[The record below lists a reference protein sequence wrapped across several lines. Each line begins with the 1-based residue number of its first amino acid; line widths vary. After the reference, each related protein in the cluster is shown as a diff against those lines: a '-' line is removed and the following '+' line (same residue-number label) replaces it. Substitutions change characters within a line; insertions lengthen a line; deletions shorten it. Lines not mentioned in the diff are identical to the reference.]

1 MYKPMS
7 KKVVAFV
14 LIGSMLGTTIA
25 SASEI
30 NKDESVYVNL
40 NSEGK
45 VTKETVTNWIHTD
58 EGDLNINDKTSL
70 NNIENIK
77 GDEEPTRMET
87 ILNGI

>member
-30 NKDESVYVNL
+30 NKDESVYVKFKL
-40 NSEGK
+40 
-45 VTKETVTNWIHTD
+45 
-58 EGDLNINDKTSL
+58 
-70 NNIENIK
+70 
-77 GDEEPTRMET
+77 RR
-87 ILNGI
+87 